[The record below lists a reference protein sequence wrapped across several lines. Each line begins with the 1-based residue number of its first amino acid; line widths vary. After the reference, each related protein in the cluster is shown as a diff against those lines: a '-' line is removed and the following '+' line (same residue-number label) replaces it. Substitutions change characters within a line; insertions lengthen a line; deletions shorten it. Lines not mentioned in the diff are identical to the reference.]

1 MTILKKDLMSLKK
14 EFKTVEKKM
23 EMLLKAVEKV
33 GNVPKAAAK
42 KAVTTKIVKTKAIK
56 KAPANKVVTK
66 KAKPQATATE
76 QILGII
82 KRFKKGVDVPTL
94 KEKTG
99 FDDKKVRNIVFRASK
114 EGKIKKSGRGIYV
127 GA

>member
-14 EFKTVEKKM
+14 EFKAVEKKM
-23 EMLLKAVEKV
+23 EALLKAVEKI
-33 GNVPKAAAK
+33 GKAPKAAAK
-42 KAVTTKIVKTKAIK
+42 KAVTKKSVKTKAIK
-56 KAPANKVVTK
+56 KAPANKAVAK
-66 KAKPQATATE
+66 KASPQATATE

-82 KRFKKGVDVPTL
+82 NRFKKGVDVPTL